1 MLKAAE
7 LWILQYTP
15 AIDIWSVG
23 CIFAEM
29 LTGKPLFPGKNV
41 VHQLDLMTD
50 VLGTPS
56 AESLAKV
63 CLLRTSHQQ
72 VRTAVGVIYFV
83 TSYFSHFHNM
93 QISCKIEPCIDNLCT
108 WLWIYYLLIPFSQYL
123 FCIHA
128 QYLQTLFFLNMVA
141 CLVTELHGL
150 RMSARIG
157 INISTIS
164 CHVICFSYRMK
175 CKLWDDV

>member
-1 MLKAAE
+1 MYLA
-7 LWILQYTP
+7 LLQQN
-15 AIDIWSVG
+15 
-23 CIFAEM
+23 
-29 LTGKPLFPGKNV
+29 L
-41 VHQLDLMTD
+41 
-50 VLGTPS
+50 
-56 AESLAKV
+56 
-63 CLLRTSHQQ
+63 LLRYAYS
-72 VRTAVGVIYFV
+72 ALV
-83 TSYFSHFHNM
+83 TSKLEQQLELYILSLPIFH
-93 QISCKIEPCIDNLCT
+93 IFIICKFPAKLNLA
-108 WLWIYYLLIPFSQYL
+108 LITCVHGYEFIICLFHFSQYL